1 MPTTRP
7 RHVVTETD
15 EVARALDDAA
25 NRWPAEA
32 GNRRRLLLR
41 LVEEG
46 HQAVTR
52 HQRELVAQRRNAIE
66 RVSGSLTGVYG
77 PDYLKELRQDWP
89 G

>member
-7 RHVVTETD
+7 RHVITETD
-15 EVARALDDAA
+15 NVTRALDDAA
-25 NRWPAEA
+25 KRWPAE
-32 GNRRRLLLR
+32 GNNRSRLLLR

-46 HQAVTR
+46 HRAVTR
-52 HQRELVAQRRNAIE
+52 EHEQLVAQRRDAIE

-77 PDYLKELRQDWP
+77 ADYLKELRKDWP